1 MFKIEQLSSLLLPE
15 SGIPEMIR
23 GPSRPVF
30 IEFPDTFCYSEPYL
44 TFGKIPVPVRMG
56 LGNLESQR
64 RELHHVVLI
73 DFYPRREDTKRVRQ
87 PERG

>member
-1 MFKIEQLSSLLLPE
+1 
-15 SGIPEMIR
+15 
-23 GPSRPVF
+23 
-30 IEFPDTFCYSEPYL
+30 
-44 TFGKIPVPVRMG
+44 MG

-87 PERG
+87 QSAANRALVESKPADG